1 LATGAQ
7 MRLSSGELIAELR
20 NELSVVSVLRR
31 GKFITFWSGRTRFK
45 EQNQRRGRCAVLLD
59 RADKEA
65 HLLRYTVELDCKGQG
80 QRWLLLL
87 KGAMQA
93 GLQIELEFRPHEIN
107 R

>member
-1 LATGAQ
+1 
-7 MRLSSGELIAELR
+7 MRLRGREFIAKLR
-20 NELSVVSVLRR
+20 NELGVISLLRR
-31 GKFITFWSGRTRFK
+31 WSLIALRFRRPRFK
-45 EQNQRRGRCAVLLD
+45 KQNERRGRCAVLLD

-65 HLLRYTVELDCKGQG
+65 DLLRYTVELDRKGQG

-87 KGAMQA
+87 EGAVQA